1 MRRETIEK
9 RLTMRQSF
17 LEKAYEAY
25 DKLLSGEVQSYTIG
39 SRSLTKF
46 DLETLQDTIAK
57 WEKEVDE
64 LEALLAGQK
73 RRKSVGV
80 IPRDW

>member
-1 MRRETIEK
+1 MKRATIEK

-25 DKLLSGEVQSYTIG
+25 EKLLSGEVQSYTIG

-46 DLETLQDTIAK
+46 DMETLQDTIEK

-64 LEALLAGQK
+64 LEAQLAGYK
-73 RRKSVGV
+73 KRKSVGV

>member
-1 MRRETIEK
+1 
-9 RLTMRQSF
+9 MRQSF

-25 DKLLSGEVQSYTIG
+25 EKLLSGEVQSYTIG

-46 DLETLQDTIAK
+46 DLETLQDTIEK

-64 LEALLAGQK
+64 LEAQLAGYK
-73 RRKSVGV
+73 KRKSVGV

>member
-17 LEKAYEAY
+17 LDKAYEAY
-25 DKLLSGEVQSYTIG
+25 EKLLSGEVQSYTIG

-46 DLETLQDTIAK
+46 DLSSLQDTIEK

-64 LEALLAGQK
+64 LEAQLNGLK
-73 RRKSVGV
+73 KRKSVGV

>member
-1 MRRETIEK
+1 MKRATIEK
-9 RLTMRQSF
+9 RLTMRKSF

-25 DKLLSGEVQSYTIG
+25 EKLLSGEVQSYTIG

-64 LEALLAGQK
+64 LEAQLAGYK
-73 RRKSVGV
+73 KRKSVGV

>member
-1 MRRETIEK
+1 MKRATIEK

-25 DKLLSGEVQSYTIG
+25 EKLLSGEVQSYTIG

-46 DLETLQDTIAK
+46 DLETLQDTIEK

-64 LEALLAGQK
+64 LEAQLAGYK
-73 RRKSVGV
+73 KRKSVGV

>member
-1 MRRETIEK
+1 MKRATIEK
-9 RLTMRQSF
+9 RLIMRQSF

-25 DKLLSGEVQSYTIG
+25 EKLLSGEVQSYTIG

-46 DLETLQDTIAK
+46 DLETLQDTIEK

-64 LEALLAGQK
+64 LEAQLAGYK
-73 RRKSVGV
+73 KRKSVGV

>member
-1 MRRETIEK
+1 MKRATIEK

-25 DKLLSGEVQSYTIG
+25 EKLLSGEVQSYTIG

-57 WEKEVDE
+57 WEKEVGE
-64 LEALLAGQK
+64 LEAQLAGYK
-73 RRKSVGV
+73 KRKSVGV